1 MLFSVNRYTGYQVV
15 EMNKHEFNRLTAK
28 LLEVEEF
35 KHLTDKMFRC
45 LVLFA
50 DYKSPLRQ
58 HPRDQRFK
66 LAALEA
72 GYKIDNSA
80 HVVLE
85 KRARDL
91 FNEDNKY
98 WNAAYEKYM
107 AFQHDEDRELV
118 SMVDSQIDN
127 IRKLLNQSIDIKDEK
142 AEVLMEKRNK
152 LIASLPNLV
161 ETKRTLSRIVG
172 KEEEIMGSISDDE
185 SDAPRER
192 SLIDQI
198 NEEELKQRG
207 DETN

>member
-1 MLFSVNRYTGYQVV
+1 MLFAVNRFSSYQTT
-15 EMNKHEFNRLTAK
+15 EMNKSEFNKLTAR
-28 LLEVEEF
+28 LLEVAEF
-35 KHLTDKMFRC
+35 KNLTDKMFRC

-50 DYKSPLRQ
+50 DYKSPIRQ
-58 HPRDQRFK
+58 KPRDERFK

-107 AFQHDEDRELV
+107 QFQHDEDRELV

-127 IRKLLNQSIDIKDEK
+127 IRKLLNQPIDIRDEK

-152 LIASLPNLV
+152 LIASLPSLV
-161 ETKRTLSRIVG
+161 ETKRNLSRIVG
-172 KEEEIMGSISDDE
+172 KEEEFMGSVADE
-185 SDAPRER
+185 EGTPIER
-192 SLIDQI
+192 SLVDMV
-198 NEEELKQRG
+198 NEEELRQRE
-207 DETN
+207 DDL